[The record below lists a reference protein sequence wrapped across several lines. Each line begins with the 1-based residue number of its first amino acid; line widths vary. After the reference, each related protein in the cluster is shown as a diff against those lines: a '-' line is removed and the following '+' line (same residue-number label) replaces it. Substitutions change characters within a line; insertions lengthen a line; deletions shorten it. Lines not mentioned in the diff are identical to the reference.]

1 MINNLDRDLLLRIM
15 VVDDEKDIL
24 RIIKRDLE
32 SPLSS
37 SSSASETTPSSDTII
52 PDAPQNEGASNLGE
66 IREHA
71 KKDGDTFKVETFTN
85 GWNALEALDSHPHD
99 YYDLVLTDIR
109 MPRMN
114 GFELYRKIKEKN
126 PSMKIVFIT
135 AFEINKEEFNKV
147 LPSIDV
153 KDFIIKPISM
163 TNLRIKLREVLKGY

>member
-1 MINNLDRDLLLRIM
+1 MFNSNILLGNIMVNNPSSKYPIKVM

-32 SPLSS
+32 
-37 SSSASETTPSSDTII
+37 T
-52 PDAPQNEGASNLGE
+52 NGN
-66 IREHA
+66 
-71 KKDGDTFKVETFTN
+71 TFKVDTFQSSEL
-85 GWNALEALDSHPHD
+85 ALRAFESHSGN

-109 MPRMN
+109 MPKMN
-114 GFELYRKIKEKN
+114 GFELYRRIKEKN
-126 PSMKIVFIT
+126 PSMKIAFIT

-163 TNLRIKLREVLKGY
+163 PDLMRKLKSIVGRS